1 MLRPIF
7 QALGRTSDYPMKTAF
22 QTVLATAT
30 ALFLILPTIASAK
43 GNPVAG
49 QEKSTTCL
57 ACHGDTG
64 IPVDPNYPKLAG
76 QHNDYII
83 KALSDYRSGKRTNPI
98 MANFAAQLSNQDIE
112 DLAAWFS
119 SQEGLQDLS
128 IR

>member
-1 MLRPIF
+1 
-7 QALGRTSDYPMKTAF
+7 MKTAIR
-22 QTVLATAT
+22 TVLATA
-30 ALFLILPTIASAK
+30 AAILLILPVTASAK
-43 GNPVAG
+43 GNPAAG

-57 ACHGDTG
+57 ACHGETG
-64 IPVDPNYPKLAG
+64 IPVDANYPKLAG
-76 QHNDYII
+76 QYNDYII

-119 SQEGLQDLS
+119 SHEGLQDLS